1 MSQFEKHRM
10 ADPRIP
16 VIFNEY
22 IFQNRNTHNGGNW
35 HENIEILCFTEGTGS
50 VLSDGI
56 TLPVSAGD
64 IVVVNTNSIHDIV
77 ASPFLRFYCLIVDRS
92 FCLSNG
98 VDTNCT
104 QFSPLLR
111 DEELFSLMMHF
122 SDLFAQN
129 DSTYRILKLRSV
141 LLSILSLL
149 CEKHSIIAEKPLEDS
164 RLLASIKSVIAYI
177 HAESH
182 LPLTLDSLAQLA
194 GMSKCYL
201 SRTFHRITGYTVI
214 EYINHTRCEKAK
226 LLLAENAL
234 TVENIA
240 LSCGFANVSYF
251 IRTFASI
258 TGMRPG
264 EYRASLSKSKEK

>member
-16 VIFNEY
+16 VIFKEY
-22 IFQNRNTHNGGNW
+22 TFHNRNTHNGGNW
-35 HENIEILCFTEGTGS
+35 HENIELLCFTEGSGS
-50 VLSDGI
+50 VLADG
-56 TLPVSAGD
+56 TSLPVNAGD
-64 IVVVNTNSIHDIV
+64 IVIVNTNSIHDIV

-104 QFSPLLR
+104 QFSSLIR
-111 DEELFSLMMHF
+111 DTELTDLVIRFADVF
-122 SDLFAQN
+122 EKSD
-129 DSTYRILKLRSV
+129 SPYRILKLRTT
-141 LLSILSLL
+141 LLSILSAL
-149 CEKHSIIAEKPLEDS
+149 CENHSVSAKKPLEDS

-182 LPLTLDSLAQLA
+182 QPLTLDNLAQLA

-226 LLLAENAL
+226 KLLAENTL

-251 IRTFASI
+251 IRTFAAI

-264 EYRASLSKSKEK
+264 EYRSSLSHEKEA